1 MAVYK
6 ALTIA
11 GSDSG
16 GGAGIQA
23 DIKTFQELG
32 VFGMSVLTALTAQN
46 TNGVH
51 GVFAVPPEFVA
62 QQLDAVLS
70 DLGTDAVKTGML
82 FDSSIIRTVADKL
95 KEYKV
100 KNYVLD
106 PVMIAKGGAPLL
118 LEEAVAAVKEHL
130 LPLSM
135 VVTPNLPE
143 AEVLTGMKRIET
155 IEEMK
160 EAAYILH
167 AGGAAN
173 VVIKGGHGTGP
184 QVTDLLYDGDTFTE
198 MTADRFDTPHTHGTG
213 CTFAAAT
220 AAGLAQGM
228 SVSDAVKQAK
238 AFITAAITHP
248 LGIGSG
254 HGPTN
259 HWAYNRCEKL

>member
-6 ALTIA
+6 ALTVA

-23 DIKTFQELG
+23 DLKTFQELG

-51 GVFAVPPEFVA
+51 GVFAVPQEFVA
-62 QQLDAVLS
+62 QQMDAVLS

-82 FDSSIIRTVADKL
+82 FDSPIIRTVADKL
-95 KEYKV
+95 KQYKV

-118 LEEAVAAVKEHL
+118 LEEAVSAVKEHL
-130 LPLSM
+130 IPLAM

-143 AEVLTGMKRIET
+143 AEVLTGMEKIET

-160 EAAYILH
+160 EAARILH

-184 QVTDLLYDGDTFTE
+184 QATDLLYDGHTFTE
-198 MTADRFDTPHTHGTG
+198 MTADRLETPHTHGTG
-213 CTFAAAT
+213 CTFAAAI
-220 AAGLAQGM
+220 AAGLAGGLP
-228 SVSDAVKQAK
+228 VPDAVRQAK
-238 AFITAAITHP
+238 AFITAAIAHP

-259 HWAYNRCEKL
+259 HWAYGQEKGK